1 MTPEDILRI
10 SEYLEALYIDTH
22 SALVLTLAKH
32 LKSGKKL
39 TVEEW
44 ETEKLGE
51 LTQVIQQCARV
62 IAQGN
67 AQKEQAI
74 QSTLQDAVGIELT
87 PVDSLLADAVD
98 AGKAVQP
105 ISGTW
110 EESARVSEVIR
121 VKAQEMAKKTRLVN
135 TSMLQSAQ
143 QAYTRTVQKV
153 ASEALVKAIAEAG
166 LESIT
171 TGEKSYTTAV
181 SQAIH
186 RLVNRGIYGFTDARG
201 REWSPEAYINMITR
215 TTIHSAAVDAQ
226 RERTAE
232 YGVTTFQ
239 IGPNKI
245 SRPLCAPYVGWICS
259 WDGSSGIIHD
269 LDGNAY
275 QYVPITDTSYGEPAG
290 IFGINCG
297 HSPYTFVDGFS
308 LPRYHEMTPEE
319 IEKNDKAYLLTQ
331 KQRAF
336 ERDVRSAKLESAALK
351 AAGLD
356 DAEMAQTAE
365 TLAKNYEAWCR
376 ENNLTPRSQRLQVF
390 VAESKGIWYNQRKP
404 LMSSFGK
411 KHDRYGP
418 YLGTFSVEDTLKA
431 LKKIKDD
438 GREELF
444 KGYVSGVNKEEIH
457 PLIGFEYYQKVAEE
471 VEAKL
476 VGITTADGEKIE
488 SYASHFINRVIG
500 QYAEIE
506 KGRSNARLGV
516 SVDKVKVILT
526 EPDAI
531 SEPQKFEEDNG
542 TTDVRQVYH
551 KKGFGAVTI
560 SLRDHRLIQVMP
572 KKRGKRD

>member
-1 MTPEDILRI
+1 MTPEDILRL

-22 SALVLTLAKH
+22 SALVLILAKH

-39 TVEEW
+39 TVEDW
-44 ETEKLGE
+44 QSEKLSE
-51 LTQVIQQCARV
+51 LTQVIQQCAQV

-74 QSTLQDAVGIELT
+74 QSTLRDAVGLELT
-87 PVDSLLADAVD
+87 PVDDLLSDAVD

-110 EESARVSEVIR
+110 AESARVSEVIR
-121 VKAQEMAKKTRLVN
+121 AKAQEMAKKTRLVN
-135 TSMLQSAQ
+135 ASMLQSAQ

-153 ASEALVKAIAEAG
+153 ANKALVKAIAEAG
-166 LESIT
+166 LESIM

-186 RLVNRGIYGFTDARG
+186 RLVNRGIYGFMDARG
-201 REWSPEAYINMITR
+201 REWSPEAYINMLTR
-215 TTIHSAAVDAQ
+215 TTIHSAAIDAQ

-275 QYVPITDTSYGEPAG
+275 QYVPVTDTSYGDPAG

-319 IEKNDKAYLLTQ
+319 LEKNEKAYLLTQ

-356 DAEMAQTAE
+356 GAEMAQTAE
-365 TLAKNYEAWCR
+365 ALAKNYEAWCR
-376 ENNLTPRSQRLQVF
+376 ENNLTPRAQRLQVF
-390 VAESKGIWYNQRKP
+390 VADKQLLWYNKNRELLEKPIPEEQRTALRITGARIVNPDSKEAAAHAERYYGLLRKRTSDVP
-404 LMSSFGK
+404 IIAKNTGYSEKQIQQIKNYLFID
-411 KHDRYGP
+411 KHD
-418 YLGTFSVEDTLKA
+418 LGNPEPERFAPDFAIAQSWQRLIEGQPVQHDWTL
-431 LKKIKDD
+431 LKHEVYERELVKQGIPQGEAHKIAQDK
-438 GREELF
+438 
-444 KGYVSGVNKEEIH
+444 YNYKEEC
-457 PLIGFEYYQKVAEE
+457 LAFYA
-471 VEAKL
+471 AL
-476 VGITTADGEKIE
+476 EK
-488 SYASHFINRVIG
+488 HQNN
-500 QYAEIE
+500 
-506 KGRSNARLGV
+506 KRL
-516 SVDKVKVILT
+516 
-526 EPDAI
+526 
-531 SEPQKFEEDNG
+531 
-542 TTDVRQVYH
+542 R
-551 KKGFGAVTI
+551 
-560 SLRDHRLIQVMP
+560 
-572 KKRGKRD
+572 

>member
-1 MTPEDILRI
+1 MTPEDILRL

-22 SALVLTLAKH
+22 SALVLILAKH

-44 ETEKLGE
+44 QSEKLGE

-67 AQKEQAI
+67 AKKEQAI
-74 QSTLQDAVGIELT
+74 QSALQDAVGIELA
-87 PVDSLLADAVD
+87 PVDSLLSDAVD

-110 EESARVSEVIR
+110 AESARVSEVIR
-121 VKAQEMAKKTRLVN
+121 ANAQEMAKKARLVN
-135 TSMLQSAQ
+135 ASMLQSAQ

-153 ASEALVKAIAEAG
+153 ASEALVKAIVEAG

-181 SQAIH
+181 SRAIH
-186 RLVNRGIYGFTDARG
+186 RLVNRGIYGFMDARG
-201 REWSPEAYINMITR
+201 REWSPEAYINMLTR
-215 TTIHSAAVDAQ
+215 TTIHSAAIDAQ

-259 WDGSSGIIHD
+259 WDGSSGIVHD

-319 IEKNDKAYLLTQ
+319 LEKNEEAYLLTQ

-356 DAEMAQTAE
+356 GTEMAQAADA
-365 TLAKNYEAWCR
+365 LAKNYEAWCR
-376 ENNLTPRSQRLQVF
+376 ENNLTPRAQRLQVF
-390 VAESKGIWYNQRKP
+390 VADKQLLWYNK
-404 LMSSFGK
+404 
-411 KHDRYGP
+411 
-418 YLGTFSVEDTLKA
+418 
-431 LKKIKDD
+431 
-438 GREELF
+438 
-444 KGYVSGVNKEEIH
+444 NKELLEKLTAQDRRAMREITGAR
-457 PLIGFEYYQKVAEE
+457 IVDSYSK
-471 VEAKL
+471 EAKAHAKRYYGL
-476 VGITTADGEKIE
+476 IRKM
-488 SYASHFINRVIG
+488 
-500 QYAEIE
+500 
-506 KGRSNARLGV
+506 
-516 SVDKVKVILT
+516 
-526 EPDAI
+526 
-531 SEPQKFEEDNG
+531 
-542 TTDVRQVYH
+542 TTDVAKIAKNTGYSREQIQQIKNYLFLDKHYLENPWPEYFKPDFAIARSWQRLFEGHPVDHDWTLLKHEVYERELVKQGIPQGEAH
-551 KKGFGAVTI
+551 KIAQDKYNYAKE
-560 SLRDHRLIQVMP
+560 SLDYYAALEKH
-572 KKRGKRD
+572 KDNN

>member
-1 MTPEDILRI
+1 MTPEDILRL

-22 SALVLTLAKH
+22 SALVLTLARH

-39 TVEEW
+39 TVEDW
-44 ETEKLGE
+44 QSEKLGE

-67 AQKEQAI
+67 AQKERAI
-74 QSTLQDAVGIELT
+74 QSTLQDAVGIELA
-87 PVDSLLADAVD
+87 PVDSLLSDAVD

-110 EESARVSEVIR
+110 AESARVSEVIR
-121 VKAQEMAKKTRLVN
+121 AKAQEMAKKAQLVKA
-135 TSMLQSAQ
+135 SMLQSAQ
-143 QAYTRTVQKV
+143 QAYTRTVQKI

-166 LESIT
+166 LESIM

-201 REWSPEAYINMITR
+201 REWSPEAYINMLTR
-215 TTIHSAAVDAQ
+215 TTIHSAAIDAQ

-259 WDGSSGIIHD
+259 WDGSSGIVHD

-308 LPRYHEMTPEE
+308 LPRYHELTPEE
-319 IEKNDKAYLLTQ
+319 LERNEKAYLLTQ

-356 DAEMAQTAE
+356 GAEMAQTAE
-365 TLAKNYEAWCR
+365 ALAKNYEAWCR
-376 ENNLTPRSQRLQVF
+376 ENNLTPRAQRLQIF
-390 VAESKGIWYNQRKP
+390 VADKQLLWYNKNKELLEKPIPEERRTAPRITGARIVNPDSREAAAHAERYYGLLRKRTSDVP
-404 LMSSFGK
+404 IIAKNTGYSEKQIQQIKNYLFID
-411 KHDRYGP
+411 KHD
-418 YLGTFSVEDTLKA
+418 LGNPEPERFAPDFAIAQSWQRLIEGQPVQHDWTL
-431 LKKIKDD
+431 LKHEVYE
-438 GREELF
+438 RELVKQGIPQGEAHEIAQD
-444 KGYVSGVNKEEIH
+444 KYNYKEEC
-457 PLIGFEYYQKVAEE
+457 LAFYAT
-471 VEAKL
+471 L
-476 VGITTADGEKIE
+476 EKRQ
-488 SYASHFINRVIG
+488 NN
-500 QYAEIE
+500 
-506 KGRSNARLGV
+506 KRL
-516 SVDKVKVILT
+516 
-526 EPDAI
+526 
-531 SEPQKFEEDNG
+531 
-542 TTDVRQVYH
+542 R
-551 KKGFGAVTI
+551 
-560 SLRDHRLIQVMP
+560 
-572 KKRGKRD
+572 

>member
-1 MTPEDILRI
+1 MTPEDILRL

-22 SALVLTLAKH
+22 SALVLILAKH

-39 TVEEW
+39 TVEDW
-44 ETEKLGE
+44 QSEKLSE
-51 LTQVIQQCARV
+51 LTQVIQQCAQV

-74 QSTLQDAVGIELT
+74 QSTLRDAVGLELT
-87 PVDSLLADAVD
+87 PVDDLLSDAVD

-110 EESARVSEVIR
+110 AESARVSEVIR
-121 VKAQEMAKKTRLVN
+121 AKAQEMAKKTRLVN
-135 TSMLQSAQ
+135 ASMLQSAQ

-153 ASEALVKAIAEAG
+153 ANKALVKAIAEAG
-166 LESIT
+166 LESIM

-186 RLVNRGIYGFTDARG
+186 RLVNRGIYGFMDARG
-201 REWSPEAYINMITR
+201 REWSPEAYINMLTR
-215 TTIHSAAVDAQ
+215 TTIHSAAIDAQ

-275 QYVPITDTSYGEPAG
+275 QYVPITDTSYGDPAG

-319 IEKNDKAYLLTQ
+319 LEKNEKAYLLTQ

-356 DAEMAQTAE
+356 GAEMAQTAE
-365 TLAKNYEAWCR
+365 ALAKNYEAWCR
-376 ENNLTPRSQRLQVF
+376 ENNLTPRAQRLQVF
-390 VAESKGIWYNQRKP
+390 VADKQLLWYNKNRELLEKPIPEEQRTALRITGARIVNPDSKEAAAHAERYYGLLRKRTSDVP
-404 LMSSFGK
+404 IIAKNTGYSEKQIQQIKNYLFID
-411 KHDRYGP
+411 KHD
-418 YLGTFSVEDTLKA
+418 LGNPEPERFAPDFAIAQSWQRLIEGQPVQHDWTL
-431 LKKIKDD
+431 LKHEVYERELVKQGIPQGEAHKIAQDK
-438 GREELF
+438 
-444 KGYVSGVNKEEIH
+444 YNYKEEC
-457 PLIGFEYYQKVAEE
+457 LAFYA
-471 VEAKL
+471 AL
-476 VGITTADGEKIE
+476 EK
-488 SYASHFINRVIG
+488 HQNN
-500 QYAEIE
+500 
-506 KGRSNARLGV
+506 KRL
-516 SVDKVKVILT
+516 
-526 EPDAI
+526 
-531 SEPQKFEEDNG
+531 
-542 TTDVRQVYH
+542 R
-551 KKGFGAVTI
+551 
-560 SLRDHRLIQVMP
+560 
-572 KKRGKRD
+572 

>member
-1 MTPEDILRI
+1 MTPEDILRL

-22 SALVLTLAKH
+22 SALVLILAKH

-39 TVEEW
+39 TVEDW
-44 ETEKLGE
+44 QSEKLSE
-51 LTQVIQQCARV
+51 LTQVIQQCAQV

-74 QSTLQDAVGIELT
+74 QSTLRDAVGLELT
-87 PVDSLLADAVD
+87 PVDDLLSDAVD

-110 EESARVSEVIR
+110 AESARVSEVIR
-121 VKAQEMAKKTRLVN
+121 AKAQEMAKKTRLVN
-135 TSMLQSAQ
+135 ASMLQSAQ

-153 ASEALVKAIAEAG
+153 ASEALVKAIVEAG

-186 RLVNRGIYGFTDARG
+186 RLVIRGIYGFTDVRG
-201 REWSPEAYINMITR
+201 REWSPEAYINMLAR
-215 TTIHSAAVDAQ
+215 TTIHAAAIDAQ

-259 WDGSSGIIHD
+259 WDGSSGIVHD

-275 QYVPITDTSYGEPAG
+275 QYVPITDTSYGDPAG

-319 IEKNDKAYLLTQ
+319 MEKNEKAYLLTQ

-356 DAEMAQTAE
+356 GTEMAQTAE
-365 TLAKNYEAWCR
+365 ALAKNYEAWCR
-376 ENNLTPRSQRLQVF
+376 ENNLTPRAQRLQVF
-390 VAESKGIWYNQRKP
+390 VADKQLLWYNKNRELLEKPIPEEQRTALRITGARIVNPDSKEAAAHAERYYG
-404 LMSSFGK
+404 LLRKRTSDVSIIAKNTGYSEKQIQQIKNYLFID
-411 KHDRYGP
+411 KHD
-418 YLGTFSVEDTLKA
+418 LGNPEPERFAPDFAIAQSWQRLIEGQPVQHDWTL
-431 LKKIKDD
+431 LKHEVYERELVKQGIPQGEAHKIAQDK
-438 GREELF
+438 
-444 KGYVSGVNKEEIH
+444 YNYKEEC
-457 PLIGFEYYQKVAEE
+457 LAFYA
-471 VEAKL
+471 AL
-476 VGITTADGEKIE
+476 EK
-488 SYASHFINRVIG
+488 HQNN
-500 QYAEIE
+500 
-506 KGRSNARLGV
+506 KRL
-516 SVDKVKVILT
+516 
-526 EPDAI
+526 
-531 SEPQKFEEDNG
+531 
-542 TTDVRQVYH
+542 R
-551 KKGFGAVTI
+551 
-560 SLRDHRLIQVMP
+560 
-572 KKRGKRD
+572 

>member
-1 MTPEDILRI
+1 MTPEDILRL

-22 SALVLTLAKH
+22 SALVLILAKH

-39 TVEEW
+39 TVEDW
-44 ETEKLGE
+44 QSEKLSE
-51 LTQVIQQCARV
+51 LTQVIQQCAQV

-74 QSTLQDAVGIELT
+74 QSTLRDAVGLELT
-87 PVDSLLADAVD
+87 PVDDLLSDAVD

-110 EESARVSEVIR
+110 AESARVSEVIR
-121 VKAQEMAKKTRLVN
+121 AKAQEMAKKTRLVN
-135 TSMLQSAQ
+135 ASMLQSAQ

-153 ASEALVKAIAEAG
+153 ANKALVKAIAEAG
-166 LESIT
+166 LESIM

-186 RLVNRGIYGFTDARG
+186 RLVNRGIYGFMDARG
-201 REWSPEAYINMITR
+201 REWSPEAYINMLTR
-215 TTIHSAAVDAQ
+215 TTIHSAAIDAQ

-275 QYVPITDTSYGEPAG
+275 QYVPITDTSYGDPAG

-308 LPRYHEMTPEE
+308 LPRSHEMTPEE
-319 IEKNDKAYLLTQ
+319 LEKNEKAYLLTQ

-356 DAEMAQTAE
+356 GAEMAQTAE
-365 TLAKNYEAWCR
+365 ALAKNYEAWCR
-376 ENNLTPRSQRLQVF
+376 ENNLTPRAQRLQVF
-390 VAESKGIWYNQRKP
+390 VADKQLLWYNKNRELLEKPIPEEQRTALRITGARIVNPDSKEAAAHAERYYGLLRKRTSDVP
-404 LMSSFGK
+404 IIAKNTGYSEKQIQQIKNYLFID
-411 KHDRYGP
+411 KHD
-418 YLGTFSVEDTLKA
+418 LGNPEPERFAPDFAIAQSWQRLIEGQPVQHDWTL
-431 LKKIKDD
+431 LKHEVYERELVKQGIPQGEAHKIAQDK
-438 GREELF
+438 
-444 KGYVSGVNKEEIH
+444 YNYKEEC
-457 PLIGFEYYQKVAEE
+457 LAFYA
-471 VEAKL
+471 AL
-476 VGITTADGEKIE
+476 EK
-488 SYASHFINRVIG
+488 HQNN
-500 QYAEIE
+500 
-506 KGRSNARLGV
+506 KRL
-516 SVDKVKVILT
+516 
-526 EPDAI
+526 
-531 SEPQKFEEDNG
+531 
-542 TTDVRQVYH
+542 R
-551 KKGFGAVTI
+551 
-560 SLRDHRLIQVMP
+560 
-572 KKRGKRD
+572 

>member
-1 MTPEDILRI
+1 MTPEDILRL

-44 ETEKLGE
+44 ETEKLSE

-74 QSTLQDAVGIELT
+74 QSTLQDAVGIELA
-87 PVDSLLADAVD
+87 PVDSLLSDAAD
-98 AGKAVQP
+98 AGKAVRP

-110 EESARVSEVIR
+110 AESARVSEVIR
-121 VKAQEMAKKTRLVN
+121 AKAQEMAKKTRLVN
-135 TSMLQSAQ
+135 ASMLQSAQ

-186 RLVNRGIYGFTDARG
+186 RLVNRGIYGFMDARG

-226 RERTAE
+226 RERAAE

-275 QYVPITDTSYGEPAG
+275 SYVPITDTSYGEPAG

-319 IEKNDKAYLLTQ
+319 MEKNDKAYLLTQ

-336 ERDVRSAKLESAALK
+336 ERDVRSAKLESVALK

-365 TLAKNYEAWCR
+365 TLAKNYETWCR
-376 ENNLTPRSQRLQVF
+376 ENNLTPRAQRLQVF
-390 VAESKGIWYNQRKP
+390 VADKQLLWYNN
-404 LMSSFGK
+404 K
-411 KHDRYGP
+411 KEPWRTWDKQHSKYGP

-431 LKKIKDD
+431 LQKIKND

-444 KGYVSGVNKEEIH
+444 KGYVRGVNKEEIH

-476 VGITTADGEKIE
+476 VGIITADGEKIE

-500 QYAEIE
+500 QYAETE
-506 KGRSNARLGV
+506 KGRPHARIGT
-516 SVDKVKVILT
+516 SVDKVKAILT
-526 EPDAI
+526 EPDMI
-531 SEPQKFEEDNG
+531 SEPKVVND
-542 TTDVRQVYH
+542 DLRKVYF
-551 KKGFGAVTI
+551 KKGFGYTTVSIQT
-560 SLRDHRLIQVMP
+560 HRLIQVAP
-572 KKRGKRD
+572 GS

>member
-1 MTPEDILRI
+1 MTPEDILRL

-74 QSTLQDAVGIELT
+74 QSTLQDAVGIELAL
-87 PVDSLLADAVD
+87 VDSLLSDAVD

-110 EESARVSEVIR
+110 AESARVSEVIR
-121 VKAQEMAKKTRLVN
+121 AKAQEMAEKTRLVN
-135 TSMLQSAQ
+135 ATMLQSAQ
-143 QAYTRTVQKV
+143 QAYTRTVQKI
-153 ASEALVKAIAEAG
+153 ANEALVKAIAEAG

-181 SQAIH
+181 SRAIH
-186 RLVNRGIYGFTDARG
+186 RLVNRGIYGFMDARG
-201 REWSPEAYINMITR
+201 REWSPEAYINMLTR
-215 TTIHSAAVDAQ
+215 TTIHSAAIDAQ

-275 QYVPITDTSYGEPAG
+275 SYVPITDTSYGEPAG

-319 IEKNDKAYLLTQ
+319 MEKNEEAYLLTQ

-356 DAEMAQTAE
+356 GTEMAQTADS
-365 TLAKNYEAWCR
+365 LAKNYETWCR

-390 VAESKGIWYNQRKP
+390 VSDKQLLWYNK
-404 LMSSFGK
+404 
-411 KHDRYGP
+411 
-418 YLGTFSVEDTLKA
+418 
-431 LKKIKDD
+431 
-438 GREELF
+438 
-444 KGYVSGVNKEEIH
+444 NKE
-457 PLIGFEYYQKVAEE
+457 L
-471 VEAKL
+471 L
-476 VGITTADGEKIE
+476 EKPI
-488 SYASHFINRVIG
+488 
-500 QYAEIE
+500 
-506 KGRSNARLGV
+506 
-516 SVDKVKVILT
+516 
-526 EPDAI
+526 PDAQRTALRI
-531 SEPQKFEEDNG
+531 TGARIVNPDSKEAEAHAERYYGLLRKRTSDVPIIAKNTGYSEKQIQQIKNYLFIDEHDLGNPKPERFAPDFAIAQSWRRLLEGHPVQHDWTLLRHEVYERELVEQGVPQGEAHKIAQDKYNYKEECLAFYAALEKHQNNK
-542 TTDVRQVYH
+542 R
-551 KKGFGAVTI
+551 
-560 SLRDHRLIQVMP
+560 LR
-572 KKRGKRD
+572 

>member
-1 MTPEDILRI
+1 MTPEDILRL

-22 SALVLTLAKH
+22 SALVLTLAKN

-44 ETEKLGE
+44 ETEKIGE

-67 AQKEQAI
+67 AQKERAI
-74 QSTLQDAVGIELT
+74 QSTLQDAVGIELA
-87 PVDSLLADAVD
+87 PVDDFLSDAVD

-110 EESARVSEVIR
+110 AESARVSEVIR
-121 VKAQEMAKKTRLVN
+121 AKAQEMAKKTRLVN
-135 TSMLQSAQ
+135 ASMLQSAQ

-186 RLVNRGIYGFTDARG
+186 RLVNRGIYGFMDARG
-201 REWSPEAYINMITR
+201 REWSPEAYINMLTR
-215 TTIHSAAVDAQ
+215 TTIHSAAIDAQ

-275 QYVPITDTSYGEPAG
+275 PYVPITDTSYGEPAG

-319 IEKNDKAYLLTQ
+319 MEKNEEAYLLTQ

-356 DAEMAQTAE
+356 GAEMAQTAE
-365 TLAKNYEAWCR
+365 ALAKNYETWCR
-376 ENNLTPRSQRLQVF
+376 ENNLTPRAQRLQVF
-390 VAESKGIWYNQRKP
+390 VADKQLLWYNKNKELLEEEQRTALRITGARIVNPDSKEAAAHAERYYGLLRKRTSDVP
-404 LMSSFGK
+404 MIAKNTGYSEKQIQQIKNYLFID
-411 KHDRYGP
+411 KHD
-418 YLGTFSVEDTLKA
+418 LGNPEPERFAPDFAIAQSWRRLLEGHPVQHDWTLLKHEVYERELVKQGIPQGEAHEIAQDKYNYAKETLDFYAA
-431 LKKIKDD
+431 LEKHQN
-438 GREELF
+438 
-444 KGYVSGVNKEEIH
+444 NK
-457 PLIGFEYYQKVAEE
+457 
-471 VEAKL
+471 
-476 VGITTADGEKIE
+476 
-488 SYASHFINRVIG
+488 
-500 QYAEIE
+500 
-506 KGRSNARLGV
+506 RL
-516 SVDKVKVILT
+516 
-526 EPDAI
+526 
-531 SEPQKFEEDNG
+531 
-542 TTDVRQVYH
+542 R
-551 KKGFGAVTI
+551 
-560 SLRDHRLIQVMP
+560 
-572 KKRGKRD
+572 

>member
-1 MTPEDILRI
+1 MTPEDILRL

-22 SALVLTLAKH
+22 SALVLILAKH

-39 TVEEW
+39 TVEDW
-44 ETEKLGE
+44 QSEKLSE
-51 LTQVIQQCARV
+51 LTQVIQQCAQV

-74 QSTLQDAVGIELT
+74 QSTLQDAVGIELA
-87 PVDSLLADAVD
+87 PVDDLLSDAVD

-105 ISGTW
+105 INGTW
-110 EESARVSEVIR
+110 AESARVSEVIR
-121 VKAQEMAKKTRLVN
+121 AKAQEMAKKTRLVN
-135 TSMLQSAQ
+135 ASMLQSAQ

-153 ASEALVKAIAEAG
+153 ASEALVKAIVEAG

-186 RLVNRGIYGFTDARG
+186 RLVIRGIYGFTDVRG
-201 REWSPEAYINMITR
+201 REWSPEAYINMLAR
-215 TTIHSAAVDAQ
+215 TTIHAAAIDAQ

-259 WDGSSGIIHD
+259 WDGSSGIVHD

-275 QYVPITDTSYGEPAG
+275 QYVPITDTSYGDPAG

-319 IEKNDKAYLLTQ
+319 MEKNEKAYLLTQ

-356 DAEMAQTAE
+356 GTEMAQTAE
-365 TLAKNYEAWCR
+365 ALAKNYDAWCR
-376 ENNLTPRSQRLQVF
+376 ENNLTPRAQRLQVF
-390 VAESKGIWYNQRKP
+390 VADKQLLWYNKNRELLEKPIPEEQRTALRITGARIVNPDSKEAAAHAERYYGLLRKRTSDVP
-404 LMSSFGK
+404 IIAKNTGYSEKQIQQIKNYLFID
-411 KHDRYGP
+411 KHD
-418 YLGTFSVEDTLKA
+418 LGNPEPERFAPDFAIAQSWQRLIEGQPVQHDWTL
-431 LKKIKDD
+431 LKHEVYERELVKQGIPQGEAHKIAQDK
-438 GREELF
+438 
-444 KGYVSGVNKEEIH
+444 YNYKEEC
-457 PLIGFEYYQKVAEE
+457 LAFYA
-471 VEAKL
+471 AL
-476 VGITTADGEKIE
+476 EK
-488 SYASHFINRVIG
+488 HQNN
-500 QYAEIE
+500 
-506 KGRSNARLGV
+506 KRL
-516 SVDKVKVILT
+516 
-526 EPDAI
+526 
-531 SEPQKFEEDNG
+531 
-542 TTDVRQVYH
+542 R
-551 KKGFGAVTI
+551 
-560 SLRDHRLIQVMP
+560 
-572 KKRGKRD
+572 

>member
-1 MTPEDILRI
+1 MTPEDILRL

-22 SALVLTLAKH
+22 SALVLILAKH

-39 TVEEW
+39 TVEDW
-44 ETEKLGE
+44 QSEKLSE
-51 LTQVIQQCARV
+51 LTQVIQQCAQV

-74 QSTLQDAVGIELT
+74 QSTLRDAVGLELT
-87 PVDSLLADAVD
+87 PVDDLLSAVD

-110 EESARVSEVIR
+110 AESARVSEVIR
-121 VKAQEMAKKTRLVN
+121 AKAQEMAKKTRLVN
-135 TSMLQSAQ
+135 ASMLQSAQ

-153 ASEALVKAIAEAG
+153 ANKALVKAIAEAG
-166 LESIT
+166 LESIM

-186 RLVNRGIYGFTDARG
+186 RLVNRGIYGFMDARG
-201 REWSPEAYINMITR
+201 REWSPEAYINMLTR
-215 TTIHSAAVDAQ
+215 TTIHSAAIDAQ

-275 QYVPITDTSYGEPAG
+275 QYVPVTDTSYGDPAG

-319 IEKNDKAYLLTQ
+319 LEKNEKAYLLTQ

-356 DAEMAQTAE
+356 GAEMAQTAE
-365 TLAKNYEAWCR
+365 ALAKNYEAWCR
-376 ENNLTPRSQRLQVF
+376 ENNLTPRAQRLQVF
-390 VAESKGIWYNQRKP
+390 VADKQLLWYNKNRELLEKPIPEEQRTALRITGARIVNPDSKEAAAHAERYYGLLRKRTSDVP
-404 LMSSFGK
+404 IIAKNTGYSEKQIQQIKNYLFID
-411 KHDRYGP
+411 KHD
-418 YLGTFSVEDTLKA
+418 LGNPEPERFAPDFAIAQSWQRLIEGQPVQHDWTL
-431 LKKIKDD
+431 LKHEVYERELVKQGIPQGEAHKIAQDK
-438 GREELF
+438 
-444 KGYVSGVNKEEIH
+444 YNYKEEC
-457 PLIGFEYYQKVAEE
+457 LAFYA
-471 VEAKL
+471 AL
-476 VGITTADGEKIE
+476 EK
-488 SYASHFINRVIG
+488 HQNN
-500 QYAEIE
+500 
-506 KGRSNARLGV
+506 KRL
-516 SVDKVKVILT
+516 
-526 EPDAI
+526 
-531 SEPQKFEEDNG
+531 
-542 TTDVRQVYH
+542 R
-551 KKGFGAVTI
+551 
-560 SLRDHRLIQVMP
+560 
-572 KKRGKRD
+572 

>member
-1 MTPEDILRI
+1 MTPEDILRL

-22 SALVLTLAKH
+22 SALVLILAKH

-39 TVEEW
+39 TVEDW
-44 ETEKLGE
+44 QSEKLSE
-51 LTQVIQQCARV
+51 LTQVIQQCAQV

-74 QSTLQDAVGIELT
+74 QSTLRDAVGLELT
-87 PVDSLLADAVD
+87 PVDDLLSDAVD

-110 EESARVSEVIR
+110 AESARVSEVIR
-121 VKAQEMAKKTRLVN
+121 AKAQEMAKKTRLVN
-135 TSMLQSAQ
+135 ASMLQSAQ

-153 ASEALVKAIAEAG
+153 ANKALVKAIAEAG
-166 LESIT
+166 LESIM

-186 RLVNRGIYGFTDARG
+186 RLVNRGIYGFMDARG
-201 REWSPEAYINMITR
+201 REWSPEAYINMLTR
-215 TTIHSAAVDAQ
+215 TTIHSAAIDAQ

-275 QYVPITDTSYGEPAG
+275 QYVPITDTSYGDPAG

-319 IEKNDKAYLLTQ
+319 LEKNEKAYLLTQ

-356 DAEMAQTAE
+356 GAEMAQTAE
-365 TLAKNYEAWCR
+365 ALAKNYEAWCR
-376 ENNLTPRSQRLQVF
+376 ENNLTPRAQRLQVF
-390 VAESKGIWYNQRKP
+390 VADKQLLWYNKNRELLEKPIPEEQRTALRITGARIVNPDSKEAAAHAERYYGLLRKRTSDVP
-404 LMSSFGK
+404 IIAKNTGYSEKQIQQIKNYLFID
-411 KHDRYGP
+411 KHD
-418 YLGTFSVEDTLKA
+418 LGNPEPERFAPDFAIAQSWQRLIEGQPVQHDWTL
-431 LKKIKDD
+431 LKHEVYERELVKQGIPQGEAHKIAQDK
-438 GREELF
+438 
-444 KGYVSGVNKEEIH
+444 YNYKEECLAFYAALEKH
-457 PLIGFEYYQKVAEE
+457 Q
-471 VEAKL
+471 
-476 VGITTADGEKIE
+476 TTK
-488 SYASHFINRVIG
+488 
-500 QYAEIE
+500 
-506 KGRSNARLGV
+506 RL
-516 SVDKVKVILT
+516 
-526 EPDAI
+526 
-531 SEPQKFEEDNG
+531 
-542 TTDVRQVYH
+542 R
-551 KKGFGAVTI
+551 
-560 SLRDHRLIQVMP
+560 
-572 KKRGKRD
+572 